1 MIFFRVQDPYFHTC
15 HNSIGDATDV
25 GLNLID
31 CLTQIDERD
40 EEIVAPGC
48 DEKQCLLEA
57 PRFRLE
63 LQTALQK
70 TCTCFR
76 RPKFPRFTIKEGTWI
91 TPRIP
96 TTAQMQILNRSMPS
110 KLRNKD
116 QRWTSTGS
124 VRVTIQFENVA
135 FEQIVDINMQVID
148 HTRAA
153 FIILCVVTPT
163 RVVSLLRK
171 SIRFGPCYVIPA
183 VTRSNLVCC
192 NRPDLVQPLAHGLFG
207 LAANPIAKSYG

>member
-1 MIFFRVQDPYFHTC
+1 MSGTRKLLLPVVTKNNAFSKRLGFVWSFKLLFKRPARVSEDPSFRGLRLRRVHESLLVFLLLLRC
-15 HNSIGDATDV
+15 RSSIDR
-25 GLNLID
+25 
-31 CLTQIDERD
+31 CLPNYETKINVEH
-40 EEIVAPGC
+40 
-48 DEKQCLLEA
+48 LL
-57 PRFRLE
+57 
-63 LQTALQK
+63 
-70 TCTCFR
+70 
-76 RPKFPRFTIKEGTWI
+76 
-91 TPRIP
+91 
-96 TTAQMQILNRSMPS
+96 
-110 KLRNKD
+110 
-116 QRWTSTGS
+116 GS

-153 FIILCVVTPT
+153 FIILCVITPT